1 MIANLLN
8 DLLDVSRISQGKIEL
23 KRQLVDLRSLLPTV
37 RETTLPEVTRHQSDV
52 IFQTPDYP
60 LWIEG
65 DPARLVQV
73 QVNLIHNAAKYSA
86 AGSTIEVILHCEP
99 PWVILNVKD
108 QGVGITEEFLP
119 KLFELFAQSDETLDR
134 SEGGLGVGLTLVKT
148 LVEMHGGNV
157 EACSP
162 GRNMGS
168 TFTVRLPLAPEK
180 TTRDLPKT
188 VPGEANSDRLDA
200 RPNTTLAPLPEAAPR
215 LHIVLVEDLDESRDI
230 MKTILELEGHSV
242 ATAQDG
248 ENGCELIL
256 NGLPDVA
263 IVDIG
268 LPGISGYEVAK
279 RVRSLLHDQV
289 YMIALTG
296 YGQQQD
302 TQAALQS
309 GFNAHLVKPAAM
321 ETLFEMLAK
330 IPERSADKPHSTRP
344 AVNNNRCEA
353 Q

>member
-1 MIANLLN
+1 
-8 DLLDVSRISQGKIEL
+8 
-23 KRQLVDLRSLLPTV
+23 
-37 RETTLPEVTRHQSDV
+37 
-52 IFQTPDYP
+52 
-60 LWIEG
+60 
-65 DPARLVQV
+65 
-73 QVNLIHNAAKYSA
+73 
-86 AGSTIEVILHCEP
+86 
-99 PWVILNVKD
+99 
-108 QGVGITEEFLP
+108 
-119 KLFELFAQSDETLDR
+119 
-134 SEGGLGVGLTLVKT
+134 VGLTLVKT

-168 TFTVRLPLAPEK
+168 TFTVRLPLAQEK
-180 TTRDLPKT
+180 ATRDLPKT
-188 VPGEANSDRLDA
+188 ESVEANTDGPDA
-200 RPNTTLAPLPEAAPR
+200 RPNTTPKSLPEAGPR
-215 LHIVLVEDLDESRDI
+215 RQIVLVEDLDESRD
-230 MKTILELEGHSV
+230 MLKTILELEGHSV

-256 NGLPDVA
+256 NRLPDVA

-268 LPGISGYEVAK
+268 LPGISGYEVAR

-289 YMIALTG
+289 YLIALTG

-330 IPERSADKPHSTRP
+330 IPKRSADKPHSSQP
-344 AVNNNRCEA
+344 AVDNNPCEA